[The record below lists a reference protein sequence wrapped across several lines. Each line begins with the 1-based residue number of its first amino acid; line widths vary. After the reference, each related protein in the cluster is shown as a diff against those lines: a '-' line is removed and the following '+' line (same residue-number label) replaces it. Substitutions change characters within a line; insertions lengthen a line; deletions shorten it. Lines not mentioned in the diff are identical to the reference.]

1 MQCQGKT
8 RTGLRCRNRS
18 LDSELFCDVHMRV
31 NHAHNLTLMVPI
43 LLCILVGYFFF
54 FGLLFETAI
63 FGVFG
68 INYLK
73 YAGIEDLFL
82 NMLRFGGMVML
93 FIGLI
98 WTAYAILISI
108 IFVIV
113 LTIRMFVSTGKS
125 KLGFVDRLKIIG
137 LSLSVF
143 CLNLLLM
150 LVVLFPKHNRKR
162 TDKMLLKRENS
173 IRSLFEIKGKTNKPK
188 EGKPFVTAN
197 SVFQNFLYFK
207 NAGNHRFFI
216 SILLL
221 LIVSLGMT
229 YHAGSK
235 AEYARACSL
244 MQSGHGST
252 EHKSLMPFPVFILEQ
267 PCLLSPT
274 NEKVSVVSLTDKF
287 INSIAHFFDFSP
299 VIVQAWDGQV
309 TLLHLAT
316 TSRFD
321 LFFNGRDGRAMALP
335 KGALSLIAPEKVS
348 ANTRQTTTQLEK
360 QFSLLEQQMSDS
372 NKRLFGLGSDLK
384 QANRKLTELSHSQ
397 QKTTR
402 QTTKKEQPSRL
413 PSKKTAS
420 QSCLR
425 KSPIIFFE
433 FALGSYVITDPEV
446 LDQIVRLSAQFRRDD
461 KNKLVISGYADP
473 SGARDFNLSISL
485 KRAMHVAQLLEKL
498 GVNRHRLI
506 PVGLGENESM
516 RFPQRRV
523 EIRTCPLD

>member
-18 LDSELFCDVHMRV
+18 LDSELFCDIHMRV
-31 NHAHNLTLMVPI
+31 NHAYNLTLLIPLLLSI
-43 LLCILVGYFFF
+43 LAGYFFF

-82 NMLRFGGMVML
+82 NMLRFGGMVTL

-98 WTAYAILISI
+98 WIIYAVLLSIVFSIILI
-108 IFVIV
+108 V
-113 LTIRMFVSTGKS
+113 RMIKSTGNS
-125 KLGFVDRLKIIG
+125 KLGIANRLKIIG
-137 LSLSVF
+137 LSFSVF

-162 TDKMLLKRENS
+162 ADKMLLKRENS
-173 IRSLFEIKGKTNKPK
+173 LRSLFEIKGKALKPK
-188 EGKPFVTAN
+188 EGKPLVTAN

-221 LIVSLGMT
+221 LVVSLGMT

-244 MQSGHGST
+244 MQSGHNST
-252 EHKSLMPFPVFILEQ
+252 KQKSHMPFPAFILEE
-267 PCLLSPT
+267 PCMLSSVD
-274 NEKVSVVSLTDKF
+274 EKESGASLTGKF
-287 INSIAHFFDFSP
+287 IKSITHFFDFTP
-299 VIVQAWDGQV
+299 VIIQAWDGQV

-321 LFFNGRDGRAMALP
+321 LFFNGRDGRALALP
-335 KGALSLIAPEKVS
+335 KGTLSLIAPEK
-348 ANTRQTTTQLEK
+348 ADRKPGQTTTQLEK

-397 QKTTR
+397 QKAR
-402 QTTKKEQPSRL
+402 EDQQFPS
-413 PSKKTAS
+413 PSQLDIP

-425 KSPIIFFE
+425 NSPAVFLE
-433 FALGSYVITDPEV
+433 FIKGSAVITDAEI
-446 LDQIVRLSAQFRRDD
+446 LDQLVRLSVQFRRDD
-461 KNKLVISGYADP
+461 KNKLVITGYADP
-473 SGARDFNLSISL
+473 SGAKEYNLSISL
-485 KRAMHVAQLLEKL
+485 KRAQHVAQLLEKL
-498 GVNRHRLI
+498 GVKRHRLV

-523 EIRTCPLD
+523 EIRTCPLG